1 MKPLIRSIF
10 LVGAMLVASS
20 VFAAE
25 NMYLT
30 IEKVKGG
37 GKKVVPC
44 PNGVCTISDLAP
56 GEYTVSV
63 CSAEGKALT
72 DDSAKSAVISPRDVA
87 TGQSSGKRQHG
98 SIRITKEWSAS
109 SPQLGI
115 AIDEPG
121 VQVALIINTTRSNI
135 KK

>member
-1 MKPLIRSIF
+1 MKNLIRSIL

-20 VFAAE
+20 AFAAE

-37 GKKVVPC
+37 GKKVVLC
-44 PNGVCTISDLAP
+44 TNGACTVSDLAP

-63 CSAEGKALT
+63 CSADGKALT

-87 TGQSSGKRQHG
+87 TGQSTGKRQHG
-98 SIRITKEWSAS
+98 AVRITKEWSAS